1 MGIGKTG
8 IGFDKIVAF
17 LNKTHISIGNN
28 GYFLLL
34 LRYFYHKGHKVLNKE
49 TQGAVYF
56 LDTYLPI
63 ILKEF
68 LVFLVFSWL
77 PLW

>member
-1 MGIGKTG
+1 MNIQLT
-8 IGFDKIVAF
+8 ITLILRD
-17 LNKTHISIGNN
+17 NW
-28 GYFLLL
+28 LL

-68 LVFLVFSWL
+68 LVFLVFSSL